1 MNINELDTVVFAG
14 GGTRGLAYV
23 GTLMAFQDVYHKTIG
38 SHFKTFVGTSVGAL
52 FALVCLLDIDV
63 TAALDVFESIG
74 LEKIFD
80 RDVTWLLTNFAL
92 NNGETLRGLILQFLS
107 MKGLTSQCTFQDLF
121 AKFNKTFVVTVVDL
135 VTSSVLYLDHTN
147 EGHDMPIVKAVMGSM
162 ALPPVFPPVAHTFGT
177 STSILMSDGGLLDNF
192 PVARFERHKTLG
204 IRTTWYLDPT
214 NPSNDISAYYVRVL
228 SILQLTMHVMQSTVA
243 SEYPNVVCIDLGPV
257 KANEIH
263 VDTKTIILHGYRSA
277 IVRFSSKESLLT
289 ILDLPQKYFVD
300 NPSRE
305 TLQWLPTYLV
315 KLRAL
320 IQSKTNL

>member
-107 MKGLTSQCTFQDLF
+107 MKGL
-121 AKFNKTFVVTVVDL
+121 
-135 VTSSVLYLDHTN
+135 
-147 EGHDMPIVKAVMGSM
+147 
-162 ALPPVFPPVAHTFGT
+162 
-177 STSILMSDGGLLDNF
+177 
-192 PVARFERHKTLG
+192 
-204 IRTTWYLDPT
+204 
-214 NPSNDISAYYVRVL
+214 
-228 SILQLTMHVMQSTVA
+228 
-243 SEYPNVVCIDLGPV
+243 GPV

-263 VDTKTIILHGYRSA
+263 VDTKTIIVHGYRSA